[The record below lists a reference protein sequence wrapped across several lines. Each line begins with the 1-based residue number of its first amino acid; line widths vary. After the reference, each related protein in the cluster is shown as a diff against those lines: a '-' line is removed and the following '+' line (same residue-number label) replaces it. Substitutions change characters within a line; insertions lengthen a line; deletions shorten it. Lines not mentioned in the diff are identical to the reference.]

1 MKARTA
7 TATKERPRLVGK
19 VTATISIANRL
30 DEGMAQRGVI
40 PADEVRRVTIE
51 EALVDT
57 GATLLC
63 LPQETIDALGLEAAR
78 EVQVTTAS
86 GPMQARLYRDAHL
99 FVHGRDATFECIALP
114 GGSTPL
120 LGVIPLEALGLQPD
134 LVAQRLLLLPE
145 EGRDNYLTVL

>member
-1 MKARTA
+1 MQSAS
-7 TATKERPRLVGK
+7 ATKERPRLVGK
-19 VTATISIANRL
+19 VTAAIRIANH
-30 DEGMAQRGVI
+30 E
-40 PADEVRRVTIE
+40 DEVLLSRGLISVNDVRTVSID

-63 LPQETIDALGLEAAR
+63 LPQELVDALDLPLAR

-99 FVHGRDATFECIALP
+99 FVEGRDGTFECIALP

-120 LGVIPLEALGLQPD
+120 LGVIPLETLGLQPD
-134 LVAQRLLLLPE
+134 LAAQRLLLLPE